1 MSNHP
6 RFDRRKHHPPP
17 DSGGRLFDPPINP
30 DPTNPAIA
38 IDHLVDNNKLLRT
51 AFDTQVGDLKLWELV
66 AATRREVLTV
76 ATEYTSSYRD
86 VIRPSNTAEWIAAPI
101 IMGGHQP
108 DLFHPG
114 VWLKNFAIDAYARR
128 LGGTAINLIVD
139 TDYCR
144 STSVGVPVG
153 TPDSAQLE
161 YVPFDR
167 DGPPVA
173 WEERGAEDIE
183 CFRSFG
189 RRASDLLT
197 PLVPDSILRRWWP
210 LAVERMSENHRI
222 GLAIA
227 QARHQLEERYGLET
241 IEIPVSE
248 LMRLPTVMVFMSW
261 LLARSR
267 ELHGAY
273 NAALGR
279 YRRRH
284 HQRGQARPMP
294 DLVEKTVDPSEGPW
308 FEVPWWIWSED
319 DLQRRRVFA
328 NTNTPGVLILSDMET
343 LRVELP
349 ISLDTPPSKWVD
361 ALSRMEEH
369 ALRLRPRGHHD
380 HTYCPPSCRR
390 CLRPRDRWCSVRR
403 NH

>member
-1 MSNHP
+1 LSNHP

-210 LAVERMSENHRI
+210 LAVE
-222 GLAIA
+222 
-227 QARHQLEERYGLET
+227 
-241 IEIPVSE
+241 
-248 LMRLPTVMVFMSW
+248 
-261 LLARSR
+261 
-267 ELHGAY
+267 
-273 NAALGR
+273 
-279 YRRRH
+279 
-284 HQRGQARPMP
+284 
-294 DLVEKTVDPSEGPW
+294 
-308 FEVPWWIWSED
+308 
-319 DLQRRRVFA
+319 
-328 NTNTPGVLILSDMET
+328 
-343 LRVELP
+343 
-349 ISLDTPPSKWVD
+349 
-361 ALSRMEEH
+361 
-369 ALRLRPRGHHD
+369 
-380 HTYCPPSCRR
+380 
-390 CLRPRDRWCSVRR
+390 
-403 NH
+403 